1 MVEYGP
7 IDLVTGESRSVRTA
21 RYLLFSAAV
30 TALAFAPADPI
41 WKWAG
46 LAALGLAYS
55 AVIVSL
61 RRSSCIRS
69 LRLLGDG
76 MLTLGREGQP
86 DIQACLGKD
95 GWTTA
100 WMTVIPF
107 HPVDHRGQRRV
118 LVCRSLNH
126 PQDYR
131 RLLCRMRLGSGSSP
145 ESGILGRE

>member
-1 MVEYGP
+1 MVSEGP
-7 IDLVTGESRSVRTA
+7 IDLVPGESRWVRTA

-30 TALAFAPADPI
+30 AALAFAPADPI

-46 LAALGLAYS
+46 LAGLVLAYI
-55 AVIVSL
+55 AVTVSL

-69 LRLLGDG
+69 LRLLSDG
-76 MLTLGREGQP
+76 MMTLGREGQP
-86 DIQACLGKD
+86 DIQACLGRN

-107 HPVDHRGQRRV
+107 HSVDHRGQRRV

-131 RLLCRMRLGSGSSP
+131 RLLSRMRLGSGSGP

>member
-1 MVEYGP
+1 MVSEGP
-7 IDLVTGESRSVRTA
+7 IDLVAGESRWLRTA
-21 RYLLFSAAV
+21 RYLLFLVAIM
-30 TALAFAPADPI
+30 TLAFAPADPVG
-41 WKWAG
+41 KWAG
-46 LAALGLAYS
+46 LVGLVLAYI
-55 AVIVSL
+55 AVTVSL
-61 RRSSCIRS
+61 RRTSRIRS

-76 MLTLGREGQP
+76 MMTLGREGKP
-86 DIQACLGKD
+86 DIQASLGKD

-107 HPVDHRGQRRV
+107 HSVDHRGQRRV

-131 RLLCRMRLGSGSSP
+131 RLLSRMRLGSGSTP